1 MIGRHTHMDKVNT
14 GQGARLTIHGGNV
27 PWDLW
32 EGAGAVFASKEVGDG
47 GTPSGRQLS

>member
-32 EGAGAVFASKEVGDG
+32 GSAGAVSPAKRLVLGWH
-47 GTPSGRQLS
+47 P